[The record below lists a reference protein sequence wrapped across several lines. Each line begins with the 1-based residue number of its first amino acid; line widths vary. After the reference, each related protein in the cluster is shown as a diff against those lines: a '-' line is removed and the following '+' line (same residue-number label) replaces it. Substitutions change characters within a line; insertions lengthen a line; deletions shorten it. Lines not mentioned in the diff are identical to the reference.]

1 MDNGHEINVLGQIR
15 KDNKRKGQGITEIK
29 ASILTRRKV
38 LWKPW
43 AIKEG
48 SRTIE
53 QKLKNAPN
61 SNRGRHGT
69 TRYDRRSKVTTQ
81 PIINH
86 RPGITAQVDI
96 TQAVTISAVCN
107 ECKRKD
113 TTQQTSISTGDGP
126 GTGGLGDQYCYFCK
140 YYRLNMTNYN
150 NCRDRF
156 CASGY
161 QN

>member
-1 MDNGHEINVLGQIR
+1 MKSVVLFCLVCVCIVTSDVLGQIR
-15 KDNKRKGQGITEIK
+15 NDNKRVRNNRNK
-29 ASILTRRKV
+29 SINFDK
-38 LWKPW
+38 K
-43 AIKEG
+43 K
-48 SRTIE
+48 
-53 QKLKNAPN
+53 
-61 SNRGRHGT
+61 GRHGT

-96 TQAVTISAVCN
+96 TQAVTTPAVCN